1 MGTVRSEVLLTTG
14 EVFPH
19 NFIGGNY
26 FNVEAIDDLLKNK
39 RTNNSTPNGVKEAVR
54 LMLSQCATA
63 IVFVD
68 TEKTVETPFP
78 DEDDPAYKR
87 GIQLGFN
94 DHMGG
99 SESAFKILVNRYV
112 DGSKPSQYVLYSPP
126 REDGSSSNMIFRRA
140 NFTFLSHTADGLDYD
155 RDTPNPLKT
164 VGAAGYRGGDRD
176 YQYFVFGNA
185 NTPLRFSQVFE
196 DIGFQYNDSPYSM
209 DVSSHLWRVEN
220 EARDRLDFTEM
231 HQWPGQQF
239 AGQLAVLETLEL

>member
-1 MGTVRSEVLLTTG
+1 MSVSEVLLTTS
-14 EVFPH
+14 EVSPH

-39 RTNNSTPNGVKEAVR
+39 RTNNSTPNG
-54 LMLSQCATA
+54 
-63 IVFVD
+63 I
-68 TEKTVETPFP
+68 FP
-78 DEDDPAYKR
+78 DEDDRAYKR

-99 SESAFKILVNRYV
+99 SESAFKILVNRHA

-140 NFTFLSHTADGLDYD
+140 NFTFLSHAADDLDYD
-155 RDTPNPLKT
+155 RNTPNPLKT
-164 VGAAGYRGGDRD
+164 AGVTGYRGGDRD
-176 YQYFVFGNA
+176 YEYFVFGDV
-185 NTPLRFSQVFE
+185 NTPLRFSQIFE
-196 DIGFQYNDSPYSM
+196 DIGFQYNNSPYPM

-220 EARDRLDFTEM
+220 EARDRLNFTEI

-239 AGQLAVLETLEL
+239 AGQLAVLEALEL